1 MTYDILRSQL
11 NPLTFP
17 LLNAKTSEIV
27 FSNALSF
34 LQDPRH
40 SFEQKDEIFFRMSL
54 YFPLHLDN
62 SNNLIDFEEY
72 FVNNSDFL
80 IINLLKNK
88 DTVYFISENEAI
100 CLFKN
105 YQFHQPVLFLFDSS
119 LYQSTKVLLKDQS
132 SISLWD
138 WLFKQ
143 TQGVFFTGKLK
154 QFESKNCIYRFL
166 YNNFYF
172 NNDPID
178 KMLMLLSVMDI
189 IINNQL
195 VNSDD
200 NNQDL
205 YSLCQLYFNEG
216 YSYFPHLN
224 DNFIINKYTISEK
237 QEIIYSEFLSLIYYD
252 FNNLFQTNS
261 FLITPELAQHILK
274 INIKPDSHSVLL
286 KNHLISYREKM
297 SLSKIIY
304 NDSSLTYNKQQK
316 RI

>member
-1 MTYDILRSQL
+1 MTYDSLKSQL

-17 LLNAKTSEIV
+17 LLNAEISEAV
-27 FSNALSF
+27 FSDALSF
-34 LQDPRH
+34 LQDKKH
-40 SFEQKDEIFFRMSL
+40 SYEQKNAIFFCMSL
-54 YFPLHLDN
+54 YFPFYLD
-62 SNNLIDFEEY
+62 SKNNLSNFQQY
-72 FVNNSDFL
+72 FIKSSDFL

-88 DTVYFISENEAI
+88 DKIYFISEDEAT
-100 CLFKN
+100 CLLNN
-105 YQFHQPVLFLFDSS
+105 YQFNQPVLSLFDSS
-119 LYQSTKVLLKDQS
+119 LYQSTQILLRNQS

-143 TQGVFFTGKLK
+143 TQGVFFTGKLD
-154 QFESKNCIYRFL
+154 QPESKNCLYRFL

-172 NNDPID
+172 NNDPVD

-189 IINNQL
+189 ILNNQL
-195 VNSDD
+195 VNNND
-200 NNQDL
+200 NYHDL

-216 YSYFPHLN
+216 YGYFPHLN
-224 DNFIINKYTISEK
+224 DNFTINKYTTSEK
-237 QEIIYSEFLSLIYYD
+237 QKIIYSDFLSLIHYD
-252 FNNLFQTNS
+252 FNNLFQNKS
-261 FLITPELAQHILK
+261 FSITQELAQHILK
-274 INIKPDSHSVLL
+274 INIKPDLHSSLL

>member
-27 FSNALSF
+27 FRNALSF
-34 LQDPRH
+34 LQDSMH
-40 SFEQKDEIFFRMSL
+40 SYEQKNEIFFRMSL
-54 YFPLHLDN
+54 YFPLYLDN
-62 SNNLIDFEEY
+62 SNNLINFKEY

-88 DTVYFISENEAI
+88 DKAYFISENEAI
-100 CLFKN
+100 FLFNN
-105 YQFHQPVLFLFDSS
+105 YQFHQPVLSLFDSS
-119 LYQSTKVLLKDQS
+119 LYQSTQVLLKNQS

-154 QFESKNCIYRFL
+154 QSESKDCLYRFI

-189 IINNQL
+189 IIKNQL
-195 VNSDD
+195 VNNND
-200 NNQDL
+200 NYNDL

-216 YSYFPHLN
+216 YGYFSHLN
-224 DNFIINKYTISEK
+224 DNFIINKYTIPEK
-237 QEIIYSEFLSLIYYD
+237 QQIIYSEFLSLIYYD
-252 FNNLFQTNS
+252 FNNLFQANS

-274 INIKPDSHSVLL
+274 INIKPDLHSDLL
-286 KNHLISYREKM
+286 QNHLISYREKIL
-297 SLSKIIY
+297 LSKIIS
-304 NDSSLTYNKQQK
+304 NESSLTYKKQQK